1 MLFSNNFSNN
11 QRIKI
16 NNYGSYVCWRIGST
30 GPYDCTTVVT
40 CTGGGAP
47 CSASISITVDQETC
61 STETFEGYVQA
72 TCEDVGSLSGR
83 VPFSSIFTPTPTC
96 AGYQIT
102 CNAVAVESIS
112 MTILGTGYDPLSPP
126 AVSFSG
132 GGGGTGAVANA
143 IVGDGGIKTKTIS
156 NGGTGYDGGGSATFL
171 AVPAVTL
178 TGIGTGAIFDVTVAV
193 GIITVVTLNSS
204 NLAPGSG
211 YAINDTFN
219 FSPADV
225 GGTGSGAIITV
236 NTLNTGEVQYINLSA
251 GGSDYTVAPIVTIG
265 LSPSGTNATASAVMA
280 PCPPL
285 DYGTDCDGNSR
296 ATIDNIELGQVF
308 NACYTGTPPSL
319 ASGFIINEVGCC
331 YDCVTVTITKP
342 DSPTQ
347 TATLTYIDCTTLET
361 VTQVIS
367 ESASIS
373 VCMVNDSW
381 LVTEDTGT
389 TSVVVGGSCP

>member
-1 MLFSNNFSNN
+1 
-11 QRIKI
+11 
-16 NNYGSYVCWRIGST
+16 
-30 GPYDCTTVVT
+30 
-40 CTGGGAP
+40 
-47 CSASISITVDQETC
+47 
-61 STETFEGYVQA
+61 
-72 TCEDVGSLSGR
+72 
-83 VPFSSIFTPTPTC
+83 
-96 AGYQIT
+96 
-102 CNAVAVESIS
+102 
-112 MTILGTGYDPLSPP
+112 
-126 AVSFSG
+126 
-132 GGGGTGAVANA
+132 
-143 IVGDGGIKTKTIS
+143 
-156 NGGTGYDGGGSATFL
+156 
-171 AVPAVTL
+171 
-178 TGIGTGAIFDVTVAV
+178 
-193 GIITVVTLNSS
+193 
-204 NLAPGSG
+204 
-211 YAINDTFN
+211 
-219 FSPADV
+219 
-225 GGTGSGAIITV
+225 
-236 NTLNTGEVQYINLSA
+236 
-251 GGSDYTVAPIVTIG
+251 
-265 LSPSGTNATASAVMA
+265 MA